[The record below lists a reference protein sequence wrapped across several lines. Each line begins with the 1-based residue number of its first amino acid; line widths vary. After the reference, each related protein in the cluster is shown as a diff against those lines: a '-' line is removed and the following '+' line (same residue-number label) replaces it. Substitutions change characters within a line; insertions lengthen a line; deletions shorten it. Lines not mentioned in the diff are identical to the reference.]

1 MGGVGKE
8 ERINGTTMT
17 GSSFDKMLEGEKKQR
32 RHPGDAE
39 HRLQC
44 ACVRWFRLQHPGL
57 RHALFAIPNGGRR
70 DKATGARLKEEGV
83 VAGVADL
90 ILLHANCEHHAL
102 LIEMKAGK
110 GRQSQSQKEWQQMI
124 SADGY
129 KYVVCRSLEEFVAE
143 VNGYLNEAES
153 RK

>member
-1 MGGVGKE
+1 
-8 ERINGTTMT
+8 MT
-17 GSSFDKMLEGEKKQR
+17 NFDKLLEGQEHQR

-44 ACVRWFRLQHPGL
+44 ACVRWFRMQHPGL

-90 ILLHANCEHHAL
+90 ILLHASGGSHAL

-143 VNGYLNEAES
+143 VNGYLKQNQENEPQS
-153 RK
+153 I